1 MFCVVFGVLSI
12 LRCLR
17 KNTKRERERER
28 EKKKKKKKKVKKRRI
43 IVKKKKKKKKRKYIT
58 FKLQNQIQHSVGQMD
73 SSAFVLERI

>member
-28 EKKKKKKKKVKKRRI
+28 EKK
-43 IVKKKKKKKKRKYIT
+43 KKKKKKKKRKYIT

>member
-28 EKKKKKKKKVKKRRI
+28 E
-43 IVKKKKKKKKRKYIT
+43 KKKKKKKRKYIT

>member
-28 EKKKKKKKKVKKRRI
+28 EKKKNKKKKT
-43 IVKKKKKKKKRKYIT
+43 KKKKYIT

>member
-28 EKKKKKKKKVKKRRI
+28 EKKKKKKIKNN
-43 IVKKKKKKKKRKYIT
+43 T